1 MDNRV
6 PLTSLES
13 ASFFCSSG
21 SEAHPTTMAA
31 KIANIV
37 KFNLPIT
44 TRSFHF
50 LETKINRM

>member
-1 MDNRV
+1 
-6 PLTSLES
+6 
-13 ASFFCSSG
+13 
-21 SEAHPTTMAA
+21 MAA

-44 TRSFHF
+44 TLSFHF